1 MERRLDR
8 DSPLLGW
15 SYDNFPTQDTPLRK
29 VKKQRAKSGR
39 RGQELLGCMKT
50 KVTEMSLTTSASEL
64 RRVEWA
70 EERVAHRQDPGFTL
84 KAVPRDAELLH
95 APRYRPRQLGV
106 SLVSLLWMQ
115 SSVHIRQQFI
125 RRPVGLPARAYP
137 LKYKS
142 GLKVVGTNIS
152 KASAN

>member
-1 MERRLDR
+1 M
-8 DSPLLGW
+8 GC
-15 SYDNFPTQDTPLRK
+15 
-29 VKKQRAKSGR
+29 VKS
-39 RGQELLGCMKT
+39 
-50 KVTEMSLTTSASEL
+50 KVTEMSLTTSASDL

-70 EERVAHRQDPGFTL
+70 EEREVHRQTPGFRL
-84 KAVPRDAELLH
+84 KAVPRDTELLH

-115 SSVHIRQQFI
+115 SSVHIRQQFV
-125 RRPVGLPARAYP
+125 RRPVGLPARTYP

-152 KASAN
+152 KATAS